1 MSDGPLIGSKDEYI
15 EATLVAAREPWTCT
29 ERQFKVLESSHPAV
43 AREARRKAAAWQQKA
58 DEAQRRVEAR
68 PAATGPLV
76 APPPAPDE
84 DVKAWWQ
91 RHRGAAASVGL
102 VKSVFDII
110 ADFAERLKARND
122 GRDIQFTALEA
133 RVSALEQRPQLK
145 DAGVWTS
152 GQSYAPGDVVSHAGS
167 GWICNA
173 AHTAGGGISH
183 EAFRLLVKRGR
194 DGRDVGHE

>member
-1 MSDGPLIGSKDEYI
+1 MTNLSVGSKDEYI
-15 EATLVAAREPWTCT
+15 EASLVAAQEPWTCT
-29 ERQFKVLESSHPAV
+29 PRQFKILESSHPAV
-43 AREARRKAAAWQQKA
+43 AREARRKAAQHAQQKA

-110 ADFAERLKARND
+110 ADFAKRLKAKND

-152 GQSYAPGDVVSHAGS
+152 GQSYTCARHREP
-167 GWICNA
+167 CR
-173 AHTAGGGISH
+173 
-183 EAFRLLVKRGR
+183 ERLDLQRGAYCR
-194 DGRDVGHE
+194 RRYQSRGVPLARETRSRRTGRRP